1 MRTAPVAIAHLGDAE
16 RIAEVAMEMSLLTH
30 GDPLA
35 GDACVLWCLAI
46 DDAIATGEVPDLS
59 AGLDRVDPGR
69 RDSWAEAITRAGV
82 EPPGSFTPNGFVV
95 TALQAAWASIVQ
107 TPVER
112 AEPAGHL
119 EAALRTAV
127 GIGNDTDTVAA
138 IAGGLLG
145 ATHGASAVPPSW
157 RQVLHGWPGYRA
169 ADLAR
174 LALMAA
180 GRSAAPGD
188 LPEDLL
194 SDGPA

>member
-1 MRTAPVAIAHLGDAE
+1 M
-16 RIAEVAMEMSLLTH
+16 
-30 GDPLA
+30 
-35 GDACVLWCLAI
+35 
-46 DDAIATGEVPDLS
+46 
-59 AGLDRVDPGR
+59 
-69 RDSWAEAITRAGV
+69 

-107 TPVER
+107 TPGDL
-112 AEPAGHL
+112 AHPARHL

-180 GRSAAPGD
+180 GRSVAPGD

-194 SDGPA
+194 SNGPA

>member
-1 MRTAPVAIAHLGDAE
+1 MRYVLIAAAALALSVTTFAGQASVAVGQ
-16 RIAEVAMEMSLLTH
+16 
-30 GDPLA
+30 
-35 GDACVLWCLAI
+35 
-46 DDAIATGEVPDLS
+46 
-59 AGLDRVDPGR
+59 
-69 RDSWAEAITRAGV
+69 
-82 EPPGSFTPNGFVV
+82 NVV

-107 TPVER
+107 TPGDL
-112 AEPAGHL
+112 AHPASHL

-180 GRSAAPGD
+180 GRSVAPGD

-194 SDGPA
+194 SNGPA